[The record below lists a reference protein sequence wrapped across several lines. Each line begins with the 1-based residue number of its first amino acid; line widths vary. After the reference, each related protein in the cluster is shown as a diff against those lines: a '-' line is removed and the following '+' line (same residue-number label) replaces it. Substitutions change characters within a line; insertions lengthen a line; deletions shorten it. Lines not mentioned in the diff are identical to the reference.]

1 MEFSH
6 RLVNLERTTPGELVM
21 ISIIL
26 PLLITLIMIV
36 VAKNSK
42 TGRGKK
48 FPPGSLGLPV
58 IGQTLQFLRAQK
70 CNKSKEWIQEKVAKY
85 GPVFKTSLLGC
96 PTVVLTGQAGNRFLL
111 QNDYNIIINKKP
123 ITVSS
128 VLGKKNLFELPVQD
142 HKRMRAAI
150 MQFMKPEGLQKF
162 VGRMESVIVQ
172 HFFDCWQVK
181 QSITVWPL
189 MKQLTFQ
196 VACDT
201 LFSLKDAEEREIL
214 AKEFATALNGVYSLP
229 LDFPRTTFSRP
240 LKARSRI
247 CKRLS
252 LLLEE
257 RSGEIEK
264 GLASPSQDLMS
275 CMLTMKDENGETLTE
290 EEIIDNMMLVMIAG
304 HETTSVLLT
313 HLIRMLALH
322 PNVYQKVLQEHTEVL
337 AGKPPN
343 EPLKWEEIQK
353 MKYTWKVAQ
362 ETLRLVPPA
371 FGSFRKAI
379 KDVEYGGYT
388 IPKGW
393 QLFWVTSTHWSEEI
407 FKDSNKFDPSHFDQC
422 LPPYSFIA
430 FGGGARIC
438 PGYDFSKMETIIFVH
453 HLISK
458 YKWSLMDEDEKIIA
472 EPLPV
477 PILGLPI
484 KLQAKTF

>member
-1 MEFSH
+1 MEFLKH
-6 RLVNLERTTPGELVM
+6 LMNLQRTTTPGEVL
-21 ISIIL
+21 ILSILLSSIL
-26 PLLITLIMIV
+26 PLLIIIIRNV
-36 VAKNSK
+36 KS
-42 TGRGKK
+42 GRGKN

-58 IGQTLQFLRAQK
+58 IGQTLQFVRARK

-96 PTVVLTGQAGNRFLL
+96 PTVVLTGQEGNKFLL
-111 QNDYNIIINKKP
+111 QNDYNMVINKRP
-123 ITVSS
+123 IRVSR
-128 VLGKKNLFELPVQD
+128 VLGNKNLFELPVED

-150 MQFMKPEGLQKF
+150 MQFMRPEALQKF

-172 HFFDCWQVK
+172 HFSDCWQGE

-189 MKQLTFQ
+189 MKKLTFQ

-201 LFSLKDAEEREIL
+201 LFSLKDSEEREIL
-214 AKEFATALNGVYSLP
+214 AREFATALKGIYSLP
-229 LDFPRTTFSRP
+229 LDFPGTTYRRS

-257 RSGEIEK
+257 RRGKIK
-264 GLASPSQDLMS
+264 QGLASPSQDLMS
-275 CMLTMKDENGETLTE
+275 CMLTMKDENGESLTE

-313 HLIRMLALH
+313 HLMRMLALH

-393 QLFWVTSTHWSEEI
+393 QFFWVTSTHWSEEI
-407 FKDSNKFDPSHFDQC
+407 FKDSSKFDPSHFDQC

-430 FGGGARIC
+430 FGGGPRIC

-458 YKWSLMDEDEKIIA
+458 YKWSLIHEDEKIVA

-477 PILGLPI
+477 PCLGLPI
-484 KLQAKTF
+484 KLQAKTL